1 MSIGRDPLSDYQR
14 SLGESIE
21 NHRAQDLP
29 SGGNNLFGR
38 SVFGFLSQTFGGML
52 PRVPSVGGMSL
63 GIGPDIGDQL
73 KRQGV
78 GLATNSIIGAIFGTG
93 GPKFE
98 RDRINQLLEDKG
110 FVGFHFDDNQD
121 LSFTIPFFENPKI
134 SESRDAKYANN
145 EIMNRN
151 EPWRLWTGASPRK
164 VKVDFSITKPHVQSF
179 TDGALEALATDFQSN
194 IRGGKNLKQ
203 DFQFYI
209 RGEQN
214 LRSEF
219 AKEIRPGPVDQ
230 FGQQSVWGSDRLAAS
245 RFDSDEDFTVPMS
258 SHNPAAAQD
267 AFFAASELSTV
278 HDKVWLHI
286 MTSLQSVR
294 AGVVRS
300 NSNETLNGPPTLRL
314 KFGGMFH
321 ETEKYILKSYG
332 VKYDERAGYEESS
345 LGLLPRKIDIS
356 LTLESFSQ
364 GIGENDSILNPPG
377 WDTILVIQ

>member
-1 MSIGRDPLSDYQR
+1 
-14 SLGESIE
+14 
-21 NHRAQDLP
+21 
-29 SGGNNLFGR
+29 
-38 SVFGFLSQTFGGML
+38 
-52 PRVPSVGGMSL
+52 
-63 GIGPDIGDQL
+63 
-73 KRQGV
+73 
-78 GLATNSIIGAIFGTG
+78 
-93 GPKFE
+93 
-98 RDRINQLLEDKG
+98 
-110 FVGFHFDDNQD
+110 
-121 LSFTIPFFENPKI
+121 
-134 SESRDAKYANN
+134 
-145 EIMNRN
+145 
-151 EPWRLWTGASPRK
+151 

-179 TDGALEALATDFQSN
+179 TDGALEALATDFQFN
-194 IRGGKNLKQ
+194 IRGGK
-203 DFQFYI
+203 
-209 RGEQN
+209 N

-267 AFFAASELSTV
+267 AFFAASEQSTV